1 MGQQLQRRSAGT
13 PDRRPE
19 TSWLAAARNT
29 ARLWL
34 ERHYIISTRR
44 GQRRRLLF
52 VGCALV
58 AMGFGAGVTLAF
70 TGTSPKVNGD
80 AGGGTSAASPLQQ
93 AVQNRQQ
100 AAAWV
105 AQQVAGTVACD
116 PEMCQDLMAD
126 HYPAG
131 ELNPIYP
138 STPDPE
144 GAVVVVATPVIQ
156 SQFGTRLASV
166 YAPQVIAS
174 FGTGAEQIQV
184 RNIPP
189 GGTAAFK
196 SELAPDRTKR
206 ITAGQQLAGNARIQ
220 ASAAAKAE
228 LLAGQVDWRL
238 LATLPLLTS
247 VSPLQLIKF
256 DDSSPGV
263 GNSVPLRGAWIG
275 APSDSDL
282 TAIVRR
288 LKAQIN
294 PNSVA
299 EAEIEPIAGGKHV
312 VVVSFSAPAL
322 MGPMGQGGS

>member
-1 MGQQLQRRSAGT
+1 MGQQLPRRGT
-13 PDRRPE
+13 RTTDPGPE
-19 TSWLAAARNT
+19 TWLAAVRNT
-29 ARLWL
+29 VRLWL

-52 VGCALV
+52 VVCALV

-70 TGTSPKVNGD
+70 TGPKVTAK
-80 AGGGTSAASPLQQ
+80 AGGGTSAMNPLQQ
-93 AVQNRQQ
+93 AMQNRQQ

-105 AQQVAGTVACD
+105 SQQVAGNVACD

-131 ELNPIYP
+131 DLVPMEP

-156 SQFGTRLASV
+156 SQFGSRLATV

-174 FGTGAEQIQV
+174 FGTGAEQVQV

-189 GGTAAFK
+189 GGTAAFE
-196 SELAPDRTKR
+196 SQRAADRTWR
-206 ITAGQQLAGNARIQ
+206 INAGRQLVSNARITP
-220 ASAAAKAE
+220 SAAAKAE
-228 LLAGQVDWRL
+228 LLAGQVDPRL

-247 VSPLQLIKF
+247 ESPLQLIKF

-312 VVVSFSAPAL
+312 VVVSFSAPA
-322 MGPMGQGGS
+322 PMGQPAEQGGS